1 MLQLAADWRKRRMY
15 ISMNWISEFTDISGL
30 NLKELIGRFT
40 LSTAEVEEIHEY
52 GKNIRDVVVG
62 KIIDLQDHPNSK
74 KLHLVKVDI
83 GTEVVDCVCGAPN
96 VYVGAI
102 VPFAKLGG
110 QVGDLEI
117 KEAKIAGEISHG
129 MCCSEKELGISDDHS
144 GLMMLDDTYPLGTDI
159 KTFMQLEDTIFEV
172 DNKSLTNR
180 PDLWGHYG
188 IAREI
193 SVLTKRPL
201 KPLDVVNTEVYKE
214 LAQIDVKVENTDKT
228 FRYSCITISNIKQK
242 KSPVNM
248 RIRLTYCGMRPIN
261 LLADLTNYLMMELGQ
276 PMHAFDNDKVS
287 KIRVKTYPETVNF
300 LTLDGVERKVDSD
313 TLLICDE
320 KEPVAI
326 AGIMGGE
333 LSEITED
340 TDSVLLESANFDGVS
355 VRKSASRLGLRTE
368 ASARYEKIIDPE
380 LTVPAIERFIKLL
393 TDIDPGAKVTSSLTD
408 CYVKHYE
415 TIKIDFDKAYVDKYT
430 GIDISSDQIEETL
443 TGLGFGVTRNKDDFS
458 LIVPSWRATKD
469 VTIKADIIEE
479 ITRIYGYDN
488 FEIQSTK
495 SFLTPVRHSV
505 ERDNEYHMKQL
516 LAERYAMNE
525 VHSYIWYENKL
536 NKELGIATEPNI
548 RIINSVTAE
557 NDTIRSTMIPSLLG
571 FVAKNVDSTPEM
583 GMYEIGRV
591 ADGLKEDGLCN
602 ERKRLGIAIASKK
615 LSEKEIYFKCKEIV
629 EQLIAAIKNVTPAYT
644 VKEELSKYNYVHPVN
659 SAAIIVNGQEV
670 GYFSILNPRVKNKI
684 DKKLNV
690 AFAEIDIED
699 LEKMAAE
706 SLRYTEVSK
715 YPGVNIDLSLLTDK
729 ALRYETLADYI
740 SEYKS
745 EYLQNYRL
753 VDIFEDEKL
762 LPGKKSVTVR
772 LEFGSMERTLEG
784 QEIQAMVD
792 EILGILGTKGIEI
805 RK

>member
-1 MLQLAADWRKRRMY
+1 MY
-15 ISMNWISEFTDISGL
+15 ISMNWINEFTDLSGI
-30 NLKELIGRFT
+30 NLKDLINQFT
-40 LSTAEVEEIHEY
+40 LSTAEVEDIYEY
-52 GKNIRDVVVG
+52 GKNIRGVVVG
-62 KIIDLQDHPNSK
+62 KIVEINDHPNSK

-83 GTEVVDCVCGAPN
+83 GSEIVDCVCGAPN
-96 VYVGAI
+96 VFVGAV
-102 VPFAKLGG
+102 VPFATLGG

-144 GLMMLDDTYPLGTDI
+144 GLMILDDIYPLGTDI

-201 KPLDVVNTEVYKE
+201 KPLDVVNTSVYKDLPE
-214 LAQIDVKVENTDKT
+214 IDVKVEDTEKA
-228 FRYSCITISNIKQK
+228 FRYSCITVSNVTKK
-242 KSPVNM
+242 KSPINM

-276 PMHAFDNDKVS
+276 PMHAFDHGKVS
-287 KIRVKTYPETVNF
+287 KIRVKTYPEIVDF
-300 LTLDGVERKVDSD
+300 KTLDGVERKVDTD

-333 LSEITED
+333 LSEITDD
-340 TDSVLLESANFDGVS
+340 TTSLLLESANFDATS
-355 VRKSASRLGLRTE
+355 VRKSATRLGLRTD
-368 ASARYEKIIDPE
+368 ASSRYEKTLDPE
-380 LTVPAIERFIKLL
+380 LTIPAIERFLKLL
-393 TDIDPGAKVTSSLTD
+393 MDIDPEVKVTSSLTD
-408 CYVKHYE
+408 CYVKKYD
-415 TIKIDFDKAYVDKYT
+415 TITIDFDKAFVDKYT

-443 TGLGFGVTRNKDDFS
+443 IALGFKVTRKQDVFRV
-458 LIVPSWRATKD
+458 IVPSWRATKD
-469 VTIKADIIEE
+469 VTMKADIIEE

-488 FEIQSTK
+488 FTIKSTK

-505 ERDNEYHMKQL
+505 ERENEYRIKQML
-516 LAERYAMNE
+516 TERYAMNE
-525 VHSYIWYENKL
+525 VHSYIWYESKM
-536 NKELGIATEPNI
+536 NKELGIITEPNI

-571 FVAKNVDSTPEM
+571 FVAKNADAYPEM

-591 ADGLKEDGLCN
+591 ADGLRSDGLCN
-602 ERKRLGIAIASKK
+602 ERKRLGIVIASKK
-615 LSEKEIYFKCKEIV
+615 LSDKEVYFKCKEIL
-629 EQLIAAIKNVTPAYT
+629 EQLMQAIKNVTPT
-644 VKEELSKYNYVHPVN
+644 FTEKEELAKYNYVHPVN
-659 SAAIIVNGQEV
+659 SAAVLLQGKEI
-670 GYFSILNPRVKNKI
+670 GYFSVLNPRIKNRI

-690 AFAEIDIED
+690 AFAEIDIETM
-699 LEKMAAE
+699 ETVTAE
-706 SLRYTEVSK
+706 PLRYAEVSK
-715 YPGVNIDLSLLTDK
+715 YPGVTIDLSLLVDRT
-729 ALRYETLADYI
+729 LRYENIVEYM
-740 SEYKS
+740 SEYSCQFLKS
-745 EYLQNYRL
+745 FHL

-772 LEFGSMERTLEG
+772 FEFVSMERTLEG
-784 QEIQAMVD
+784 QEISTMVD
-792 EILGILGTKGIEI
+792 ELLAVLGKHGIEL

>member
-1 MLQLAADWRKRRMY
+1 MF
-15 ISMNWISEFTDISGL
+15 ISMNWISEFTDLSGI

-40 LSTAEVEEIHEY
+40 LSTAEVEDIHEY

-62 KIIDLQDHPNSK
+62 KIIEINNHPNSK

-83 GTEVVDCVCGAPN
+83 GSEVVDCVCGAPN
-96 VYVGAI
+96 VFVGAV

-110 QVGDLEI
+110 CVGELEI

-144 GLMMLDDTYPLGTDI
+144 GLMILEDTYPLGTDI
-159 KTFMQLEDTIFEV
+159 KEFMQLEDTIFEV

-193 SVLTKRPL
+193 AVLTNRPL
-201 KPLDVVNTEVYKE
+201 KPLEVANTSIYKD
-214 LAQIDVKVENTDKT
+214 LPQVDVKVENIDKT
-228 FRYSCITISNIKQK
+228 YRYSCITISGIWEK
-242 KSPVNM
+242 KSPINM
-248 RIRLTYCGMRPIN
+248 KIRLTYCGMRPIN

-276 PMHAFDNDKVS
+276 PMHAFDNDKVN
-287 KIRVKTYPETVNF
+287 KIRVKTYQEPVDF
-300 LTLDGVERKVDSD
+300 LTLDGTLRKVDTD

-333 LSEITED
+333 LSEITD
-340 TDSVLLESANFDGVS
+340 NTDSVLLESANFDGVS
-355 VRKSASRLGLRTE
+355 VRKSATRLGLRTE

-380 LTVPAIERFIKLL
+380 LTVPAIERFVKLL
-393 TDIDPGAKVTSSLTD
+393 SDIDPGVKVTTSLTD
-408 CYVKHYE
+408 CYVKHYD
-415 TIKIDFDKAYVDKYT
+415 TITIDFDKAYVDKYT
-430 GIDISSDQIEETL
+430 GIDISCEQIEATL
-443 TGLGFGVTRNKDDFS
+443 TALGFEVTKNGASFH
-458 LIVPSWRATKD
+458 LVVPSWRATKD

-488 FEIQSTK
+488 FEIGSTK

-505 ERDNEYHMKQL
+505 ERDNEYRMKEL
-516 LAERYAMNE
+516 LTERYAMNE
-525 VHSYIWYENKL
+525 VHSYIWYESKT
-536 NKELGIATEPNI
+536 NKELGIVTEPNV

-571 FVAKNVDSTPEM
+571 FVAKNVDSYPEM

-591 ADGLKEDGLCN
+591 ARGLREDGLCD
-602 ERKRLGIAIASKK
+602 ERKRLAFVIASKK
-615 LSEKEIYFKCKEIV
+615 LTEKEVYFRCKEIL
-629 EQLIAAIKNVTPAYT
+629 EQLITAIKNVSPRFTKNA
-644 VKEELSKYNYVHPVN
+644 ELEKYNYVHPVN
-659 SAAIIVNGQEV
+659 SAAVLLKGEEI
-670 GYFSILNPRVKNKI
+670 GYFSILNPRVKNKL

-690 AFAEIDIED
+690 AYAELD
-699 LEKMAAE
+699 LESFEKVAAE
-706 SLRYTEVSK
+706 GLRYAEVSR
-715 YPGVNIDLSLLTDK
+715 YPGVAFDLSLVADK
-729 ALRYETLADYI
+729 ALRYESIAEYI
-740 SEYKS
+740 GGYQSP
-745 EYLQNYRL
+745 YLQGFRL

-762 LPGKKSVTVR
+762 LPGKKSVTIR
-772 LEFGSMERTLEG
+772 FEFGSMERTLEG
-784 QEIQAMVD
+784 QEIQTMVD
-792 EILGILGTKGIEI
+792 ELLAILNTKGLEI

>member
-1 MLQLAADWRKRRMY
+1 MY
-15 ISMNWISEFTDISGL
+15 ISMNWISEFTDLSGI

-62 KIIDLQDHPNSK
+62 KIVDISDHPSSK

-83 GTEVVDCVCGAPN
+83 GTEVVGCVCGAPN
-96 VYVGAI
+96 VFVGAI

-129 MCCSEKELGISDDHS
+129 MCCSEKELGISEDHS

-159 KTFMQLEDTIFEV
+159 KSFMQLEDTVFEV

-201 KPLDVVNTEVYKE
+201 KPLEVIDTSVYKD
-214 LAQIDVKVENTDKT
+214 LAKIDVKVENTEKCY
-228 FRYSCITISNIKQK
+228 RYSCITVSDIKEK
-242 KSPVNM
+242 KSPINM
-248 RIRLTYCGMRPIN
+248 RIRLSYCGMRPIN

-276 PMHAFDNDKVS
+276 PMHAFDHAKVS
-287 KIRVKTYPETVNF
+287 KIRVKTYPETVDF
-300 LTLDGVERKVDSD
+300 LTLDGTMRKVDTD

-333 LSEITED
+333 LSEITDD
-340 TDSVLLESANFDGVS
+340 TTSVLLESANFDGVS
-355 VRKSASRLGLRTE
+355 VRKSATRLGMRTD
-368 ASARYEKIIDPE
+368 ASSRYEKIIDPE
-380 LTVPAIERFIKLL
+380 LTIPAIERFLKLL
-393 TDIDPGAKVTSSLTD
+393 TEIDPGVKVTSSLTD
-408 CYVKHYE
+408 CYVKHYD
-415 TIKIDFDKAYVDKYT
+415 TIRIDFNKAYVDKYT

-443 TGLGFGVTRNKDDFS
+443 TALGFGVTRNADEFS
-458 LIVPSWRATKD
+458 LVVPSWRATKD

-488 FEIQSTK
+488 FEICSTK
-495 SFLTPVRHSV
+495 SFLTPIRHSV
-505 ERDNEYHMKQL
+505 ERDNEYRMKEL
-516 LAERYAMNE
+516 LSERYVMNE

-536 NKELGIATEPNI
+536 NKELGIQTEPNI
-548 RIINSVTAE
+548 RIINSITAE
-557 NDTIRSTMIPSLLG
+557 NDTIRATIIPSLLG
-571 FVAKNVDSTPEM
+571 FVAKNADNFPEM

-591 ADGLKEDGLCN
+591 ANGLREDGLCD
-602 ERKRLGIAIASKK
+602 ERKRLGIVVASKK
-615 LSEKEIYFKCKEIV
+615 LSDKEIYFKCKEIV
-629 EQLIAAIKNVTPAYT
+629 EQLILAVKNINPTFAI
-644 VKEELSKYNYVHPVN
+644 KEELAKYNYVHPIN
-659 SAAIIVNGQEV
+659 SASIKVKDEEI
-670 GYFSILNPRVKNKI
+670 GYFSVLNPRVKNKI

-690 AFAEIDIED
+690 AFAELD
-699 LEKMAAE
+699 LETLEKVAAE
-706 SLRYTEVSK
+706 GLRYTEVSK
-715 YPGVNIDLSLLTDK
+715 YPGVTIDLSLLIDK
-729 ALRYETLADYI
+729 ELRYEHIVSYVK
-740 SEYKS
+740 EYKCD
-745 EYLQNYRL
+745 YLQNLHL

-762 LPGKKSVTVR
+762 LPGKKSMTVR
-772 LEFGSMERTLEG
+772 FDFISKERTLEG
-784 QEIQAMVD
+784 QEIQTMVD
-792 EILGILGTKGIEI
+792 ELLALFATKGIEL

>member
-1 MLQLAADWRKRRMY
+1 ML
-15 ISMNWISEFTDISGL
+15 ISMNWISEFTDLSGI

-52 GKNIRDVVVG
+52 GKNIKDVVVG
-62 KIIDLQDHPNSK
+62 KIIEINDHPNSK

-83 GTEVVDCVCGAPN
+83 GTEVVGCVCGAPN
-96 VYVGAI
+96 VFVGAV

-129 MCCSEKELGISDDHS
+129 MCCSEKELGISEDHS
-144 GLMMLDDTYPLGTDI
+144 GLMMLEDIYPLGTDI

-193 SVLTKRPL
+193 AVLTKRAL
-201 KPLDVVNTEVYKE
+201 KPLEIVNTSVYKE
-214 LAQIDVKVENTDKT
+214 LAQLDVKVEDVERC
-228 FRYSCITISNIKQK
+228 FRYSAITVANIQKK
-242 KSPVNM
+242 KSPINM
-248 RIRLTYCGMRPIN
+248 RIRLSYCGMRPIN

-276 PMHAFDNDKVS
+276 PMHAFDHKKVS
-287 KIRVKTYPETVNF
+287 AIRVKTYPEVVDF
-300 LTLDGVERKVDSD
+300 KTLDSVDRKVDTD

-333 LSEITED
+333 LSEITEA
-340 TDSVLLESANFDGVS
+340 TNSVLLESANFDGVC
-355 VRKSASRLGLRTE
+355 VRKSATRLGLRTD

-380 LTVPAIERFIKLL
+380 LTVPAIERFLKLL
-393 TDIDPGAKVTSSLTD
+393 VEIDPGVEVTSSLTD
-408 CYVKHYE
+408 CYVKHYD

-430 GIDISSDQIEETL
+430 GIDITSDQIEETL
-443 TGLGFGVTRNKDDFS
+443 TALGFGVSRKQDEFS
-458 LIVPSWRATKD
+458 LVVPSWRATKD
-469 VTIKADIIEE
+469 VTMKADIIEE

-488 FEIQSTK
+488 FEIRSTK

-505 ERDNEYHMKQL
+505 VRSNEYRMKEL
-516 LAERYAMNE
+516 LSERYAMNE
-525 VHSYIWYENKL
+525 VHSYIWYESKM
-536 NKELGIATEPNI
+536 NKELGILTEPNI
-548 RIINSVTAE
+548 RIINSITAE

-571 FVAKNVDSTPEM
+571 FVAKNVDSNPEM

-591 ADGLKEDGLCN
+591 ADGLKEDGLVD
-602 ERKRLGIAIASKK
+602 ERKRLGIVLASKK
-615 LSEKEIYFKCKEIV
+615 LSDKEIYFKCKEIV
-629 EQLIAAIKNVTPAYT
+629 EQLLLSIKNVRPSFG
-644 VKEELSKYNYVHPVN
+644 VKEELAKYNYVHPVN
-659 SAAIIVNGQEV
+659 SASIQLSGEEI
-670 GYFSILNPRVKNKI
+670 GYFSVINPKIKNKL

-690 AFAEIDIED
+690 AFAEID
-699 LEKMAAE
+699 LERMEKAAKE
-706 SLRYTEVSK
+706 PLRYAEISK
-715 YPGVNIDLSLLTDK
+715 YPGVTIDLSLLADK
-729 ALRYETLADYI
+729 ALRYENIVSYVK
-740 SEYKS
+740 EYEC
-745 EYLQNYRL
+745 EYLQSFHL

-762 LPGKKSVTVR
+762 LPGKKSMTVR
-772 LEFGSMERTLEG
+772 FEFGSKERTLEG

-792 EILGILGTKGIEI
+792 ELLALLAAKDIVI